1 MAILHRLCR
10 LPRVRCVR
18 LAAPTRAPPVQVLGI
33 LQRVENCT
41 APKRNILQVQN
52 FLHPLT
58 LLTDWCAQRPA
69 DSETC
74 LQILATNTRRT
85 KVLELSSGTH
95 RIPDELKKHYLT
107 DEHGAQYSTNLDRN
121 RYGSDNN
128 YLFTVIKHDLETLG
142 LCPCLA
148 DVEIIDAK
156 AQGDSQLVTAGTETC
171 ICANCGTA
179 VQPAQQPVL
188 QGECSQLFEA
198 LVAAAAGVFYPRT

>member
-1 MAILHRLCR
+1 M
-10 LPRVRCVR
+10 
-18 LAAPTRAPPVQVLGI
+18 
-33 LQRVENCT
+33 
-41 APKRNILQVQN
+41 
-52 FLHPLT
+52 
-58 LLTDWCAQRPA
+58 
-69 DSETC
+69 
-74 LQILATNTRRT
+74 QILATNTRRT

-171 ICANCGTA
+171 TCTSRATA
-179 VQPAQQPVL
+179 VQPVQQPVA

-198 LVAAAAGVFYPRT
+198 LVAAAAGVYMLSKCEILNLLCLPTSHSASMNAQVIRFWRFRSLVVTLMQSDSFLK

>member
-1 MAILHRLCR
+1 M
-10 LPRVRCVR
+10 
-18 LAAPTRAPPVQVLGI
+18 
-33 LQRVENCT
+33 
-41 APKRNILQVQN
+41 
-52 FLHPLT
+52 
-58 LLTDWCAQRPA
+58 
-69 DSETC
+69 
-74 LQILATNTRRT
+74 QILATNTRRT

-156 AQGDSQLVTAGTETC
+156 TQGDSQLVTAGAETC
-171 ICANCGTA
+171 ICANHGA
-179 VQPAQQPVL
+179 ASQQPAQQPVA

-198 LVAAAAGVFYPRT
+198 LVAAAAGVLLSCTCTYITHRLASILYAFYQTGLQGFHKHLDSGCEREHA

>member
-1 MAILHRLCR
+1 VLVLEH
-10 LPRVRCVR
+10 
-18 LAAPTRAPPVQVLGI
+18 QV
-33 LQRVENCT
+33 
-41 APKRNILQVQN
+41 
-52 FLHPLT
+52 
-58 LLTDWCAQRPA
+58 A
-69 DSETC
+69 DSGSC

-128 YLFTVIKHDLETLG
+128 YLFTVIKHDLEMLG

-156 AQGDSQLVTAGTETC
+156 AQGDSQLVTAGAETC
-171 ICANCGTA
+171 TCTGRCATVQPVQPPA
-179 VQPAQQPVL
+179 VQ
-188 QGECSQLFEA
+188 GDSSHRQLFEA
-198 LVAAAAGVFYPRT
+198 LVAAAAGALHSPVRFCVPAT

>member
-1 MAILHRLCR
+1 M
-10 LPRVRCVR
+10 
-18 LAAPTRAPPVQVLGI
+18 
-33 LQRVENCT
+33 
-41 APKRNILQVQN
+41 
-52 FLHPLT
+52 
-58 LLTDWCAQRPA
+58 
-69 DSETC
+69 
-74 LQILATNTRRT
+74 QILATNTRRT

-107 DEHGAQYSTNLDRN
+107 DDQGSQYSTNLDRN

-156 AQGDSQLVTAGTETC
+156 AQGDSQLVTAGIETC
-171 ICANCGTA
+171 TCGNVAPRTNRIP
-179 VQPAQQPVL
+179 QPIA

-198 LVAAAAGVFYPRT
+198 LVAAAVGAIPSYDYFD